1 MIRKVLRYFNVA
13 VCRIS
18 AQEIF
23 LVTASIL
30 SYVLFGTVARNLYL
44 WVIVLACDVAVVGAH
59 GAYLL
64 KRPRCHKGPWHIPTP
79 LILRWICF
87 ILIGISQNHE
97 IVTAFAWY
105 LMVFTSVCH
114 AFYCILLTM
123 DVHSSTWL
131 EGTHGE
137 IGAPNWI
144 SITRMG
150 LAVLVPHLYAVQP
163 FGDASCIIATI
174 VLLLAII
181 TDAADGFIAR
191 KLNQCTKAGKAL
203 DPLGDKIIFYPTA
216 VAFILATNGTAL
228 LGPVVLRVIFYVC
241 FAIMLT
247 RDILY
252 IVWFAI
258 YYRRLP
264 AGMSA
269 SMIDKIRMATLCA
282 WLGIAA
288 LALTIPGVQGRM
300 AVAGFAFMVLIAVL
314 SIASFFVDYA
324 RMRAA
329 LRMQERL
336 KNEHT
341 A

>member
-1 MIRKVLRYFNVA
+1 MKKVLRYFNVA
-13 VCRIS
+13 ICRIS

-23 LVTASIL
+23 MVTASIL
-30 SYVLFGTVARNLYL
+30 SYVLYGTVSHNLYL
-44 WVIVLACDVAVVGAH
+44 WIVVLICDAAIIGAH

-79 LILRWICF
+79 LILRWVSLV
-87 ILIGISQNHE
+87 LIAIAQNNQVVE
-97 IVTAFAWY
+97 TFAWY
-105 LMVFTSVCH
+105 LMVFTAVCH
-114 AFYCILLTM
+114 TFYCILLTM
-123 DVHSSTWL
+123 DAHSSTWL

-137 IGAPNWI
+137 IGTPNWI
-144 SITRMG
+144 SISRMG

-163 FGDASCIIATI
+163 LGTISSAVATI
-174 VLLLAII
+174 VLLLAIA

-216 VAFILATNGTAL
+216 VAFIFATHGTAY
-228 LGPVVLRVIFYVC
+228 LGSVALRVVFYVC

-247 RDILY
+247 RDVLY
-252 IVWFAI
+252 IVWFFL
-258 YYRRLP
+258 YYRKL
-264 AGMSA
+264 ADGMSA
-269 SMIDKIRMATLCA
+269 SMVDKIRMATLCA

-288 LALTIPGVQGRM
+288 LAMTIPDLQGRM
-300 AVAGFAFMVLIAVL
+300 AVASFVFMTIIAVL
-314 SIASFFVDYA
+314 SVVSFFVDYR

-329 LRMQERL
+329 FRL
-336 KNEHT
+336 EEVHKNEHS